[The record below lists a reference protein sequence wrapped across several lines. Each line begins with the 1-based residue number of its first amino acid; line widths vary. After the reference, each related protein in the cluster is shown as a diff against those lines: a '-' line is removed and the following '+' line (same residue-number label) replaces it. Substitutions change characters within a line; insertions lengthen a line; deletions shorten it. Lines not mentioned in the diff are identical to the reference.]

1 MIKNLLLK
9 SLIAASATSV
19 AILSTPEV
27 SMAQVNTSFLTEVAE
42 SCQKDVF
49 SSEYY
54 QQMGNKAD
62 LTLINRYT
70 DTLLSSC
77 IKSRYFYLQVISK
90 LPWLVSTEEML
101 PGYPSAVAVSGVAHQ
116 RIFSKLNILD
126 CLASQNSESQE
137 CTKANSFFAA
147 LYSGSINISTH
158 SLLNL
163 EYVQLF
169 AYTCPSCVV
178 VYNAY
183 TCPSC
188 VVVYNTNPSG
198 RKMVGSFIKWFI
210 KLEPSQKKELMSIL
224 GDEQNQ
230 RNNRNNMRQEAHKAW
245 QEYQTIRQRLAEEEK
260 ERRRRELFE

>member
-1 MIKNLLLK
+1 
-9 SLIAASATSV
+9 
-19 AILSTPEV
+19 
-27 SMAQVNTSFLTEVAE
+27 
-42 SCQKDVF
+42 
-49 SSEYY
+49 
-54 QQMGNKAD
+54 MGNKAD

-147 LYSGSINISTH
+147 LYSGNINISTH
-158 SLLNL
+158 SLLND
-163 EYVQLF
+163 EDVPLF

-178 VYNAY
+178 VYN
-183 TCPSC
+183 
-188 VVVYNTNPSG
+188 NNPSG

-210 KLEPSQKKELMSIL
+210 KFEPSQKKELMSIL